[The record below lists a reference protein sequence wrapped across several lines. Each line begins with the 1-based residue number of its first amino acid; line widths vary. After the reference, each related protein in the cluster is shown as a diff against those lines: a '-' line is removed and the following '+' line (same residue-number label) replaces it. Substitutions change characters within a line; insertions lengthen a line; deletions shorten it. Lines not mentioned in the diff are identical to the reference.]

1 MSDLGSEELEE
12 EGEND
17 LGVRAPDQGGTS
29 EGCVAAPER
38 EAWGPEGQ
46 EAGDRTK
53 PATLAALRPGSRS
66 ER

>member
-29 EGCVAAPER
+29 GARRSSGAGGVGIR
-38 EAWGPEGQ
+38 GPR
-46 EAGDRTK
+46 EAGDRTT
-53 PATLAALRPGSRS
+53 PATLAPLRPGSRS